1 MSKRARQYTL
11 RNVPERVDR
20 TLRQRARESGL
31 SFNQVA
37 LDALTIGAGETSR
50 PKRDL
55 SEVVGSLSGK
65 EAARMDDEIQLQRQ
79 IDPGLWK

>member
-1 MSKRARQYTL
+1 MAKPTTQYTL
-11 RNVPERVDR
+11 RNVPARVDQ
-20 TLRQRARESGL
+20 TLRRRAKESGL

-37 LDALTIGAGETSR
+37 LDALTIGAGEPAR

-55 SEVVGSLSGK
+55 CEIVGSLSRK
-65 EAARMDDEIQLQRQ
+65 EADKLDDEIRLQRQ